1 MVGIVAASAALWAL
15 APWREKA
22 PDPTTARGESA
33 EPGRENEEPST
44 EALAPEEVVATSR
57 PPDAAVEAP
66 RVAMPQEGEPALA
79 PLRGRLVDKLTGEA
93 LPDFVLG
100 IRGPLSESIP
110 LLGKEEDRF
119 TLGIKLPPKHVERV
133 TTDSAGRFTT
143 RQSFEPGRLEF
154 ALHDLVDARQ
164 HPAAAGVFEHTHSPE
179 VVRRSEEQVF
189 EVSVGPTYR
198 IDVTLPEG
206 TREDEFFATIPS
218 GLEAGNPVMHRTVAE
233 DPGSPLGLFYGS
245 SSSRSDSLAPRTPLR
260 SGQPRWVRF
269 RAPVLSKHLTGELP
283 ELHLRS
289 SDGLWAGAAAIDSVR
304 GVQLEPVRIELTH
317 RGTIE
322 GSILNSEGKP
332 QPSSW
337 VQLSRD
343 DQVIEGQGADA
354 RGGFLFRW
362 LAPGE
367 YQVVITNERYVE
379 WTASV
384 TVTAGDSTRIDVALV
399 SAGRLGTIAGALRS
413 RTGRH
418 RSKGGI
424 LTLTSKDD
432 PAFALL
438 KTARYRKRSGDYEAA
453 FSFEDVPVGRYE
465 LRLDPL
471 DNRRWSALTLEV
483 SAPATGVDFWCED
496 EAATFELAF
505 RVLAARTDAPLESPW
520 TIVWMG
526 DPAADRRL
534 DTNWES
540 GTYLG
545 VPEGVPMRW
554 LVSAPGCRPVWG
566 DETAFTSAGATRVA
580 EVRLEPGWG
589 QRFVVTHG
597 GKEPLPGVNVRI
609 DGESVGRTDS
619 AGVLFVERDAKPAT
633 LEFVLEGWHVTWG
646 YVDPSHPGFK
656 HLGLE
661 SPVYLKRDE

>member
-1 MVGIVAASAALWAL
+1 VA
-15 APWREKA
+15 
-22 PDPTTARGESA
+22 
-33 EPGRENEEPST
+33 
-44 EALAPEEVVATSR
+44 
-57 PPDAAVEAP
+57 
-66 RVAMPQEGEPALA
+66 
-79 PLRGRLVDKLTGEA
+79 LVRD
-93 LPDFVLG
+93 
-100 IRGPLSESIP
+100 
-110 LLGKEEDRF
+110 
-119 TLGIKLPPKHVERV
+119 
-133 TTDSAGRFTT
+133 
-143 RQSFEPGRLEF
+143 
-154 ALHDLVDARQ
+154 
-164 HPAAAGVFEHTHSPE
+164 
-179 VVRRSEEQVF
+179 
-189 EVSVGPTYR
+189 
-198 IDVTLPEG
+198 
-206 TREDEFFATIPS
+206 
-218 GLEAGNPVMHRTVAE
+218 
-233 DPGSPLGLFYGS
+233 
-245 SSSRSDSLAPRTPLR
+245 
-260 SGQPRWVRF
+260 GQ
-269 RAPVLSKHLTGELP
+269 
-283 ELHLRS
+283 
-289 SDGLWAGAAAIDSVR
+289 AI
-304 GVQLEPVRIELTH
+304 Q
-317 RGTIE
+317 
-322 GSILNSEGKP
+322 
-332 QPSSW
+332 
-337 VQLSRD
+337 
-343 DQVIEGQGADA
+343 GQGADA
-354 RGGFLFRW
+354 RGGLSLRW

-367 YQVVITNERYVE
+367 YQLVITNERYLE
-379 WTASV
+379 WTGSV
-384 TVTAGDSTRIDVALV
+384 TVTAGESTRLDVEMV
-399 SAGRLGTIAGALRS
+399 SFGRLGTISGALRS

-424 LTLTSKDD
+424 LTLTSKDHPD
-432 PAFALL
+432 FALL

-554 LVSAPGCRPVWG
+554 LVSAPDCRPVWG
-566 DETAFTSAGATRVA
+566 DETAFTSEGATRVA

-597 GKEPLPGVNVRI
+597 GKEPLPGVEVRI
-609 DGESVGRTDS
+609 DGESAGRTDS
-619 AGVLFVERDAKPAT
+619 NGVLFVERDAKPAT